1 MAFTSSVTGG
11 STKSRGYTQLDSKKR
26 RRHGASCTEFTMMT
40 DTGDIAS
47 RTKLPTGCQ
56 CYICQRML
64 RNNKAMMEL
73 VKQNRR
79 LIMQYLGLFFTFTFP
94 GILIGIMLTYG
105 KFLKD
110 DEED

>member
-1 MAFTSSVTGG
+1 MCKKEGRDCTGYEYFEIG
-11 STKSRGYTQLDSKKR
+11 PNDLD
-26 RRHGASCTEFTMMT
+26 
-40 DTGDIAS
+40 
-47 RTKLPTGCQ
+47 L
-56 CYICQRML
+56 
-64 RNNKAMMEL
+64 MMEL

-94 GILIGIMLTYG
+94 GILIGILLTYG